1 MGHTRPTG
9 DQGFTFLEIMI
20 GLGMLLFF
28 MVFAVQ
34 MTSVAAG
41 LAADNRDELQ
51 RVYWGR
57 AAVEIVMEVAREK
70 PDDFFKDNP
79 GFVEIE
85 DLTVGGFNEFNK
97 FNILRL
103 LDQKVLASIKKDG
116 TIEVSVV
123 NTY

>member
-1 MGHTRPTG
+1 MRHTRPTG

-28 MVFAVQ
+28 MVFAVK

-70 PDDFFKDNP
+70 PDDFFKADT
-79 GFVEIE
+79 VYIE
-85 DLTVGGFNEFNK
+85 DLTVNDFNM
-97 FNILRL
+97 LRD
-103 LDQKVLASIKKDG
+103 LDQRVVASRKG
-116 TIEVSVV
+116 VNIEVTIQDLSE
-123 NTY
+123 